1 MVCQKIYHAALRL
14 ICESED
20 NSNLDYDERAPYLLG
35 SFYTEQI
42 PLQKKLNE
50 AKGLEPVEYEPAL
63 EINIGYPF
71 PLSDEFIAPATYYL
85 AAMLV
90 IDENE
95 ELSDRLFD
103 RYIDGVAS
111 IAASL
116 PASLHPIKDC
126 YHCLI

>member
-1 MVCQKIYHAALRL
+1 MTYLEIYEAAVRL
-14 ICESED
+14 VDEIEAGDSPDYES
-20 NSNLDYDERAPYLLG
+20 RAPYLLG

-42 PLQKKLNE
+42 PLQKKLDAANR
-50 AKGLEPVEYEPAL
+50 AEPIEYEPCLYVDL
-63 EINIGYPF
+63 ESHF
-71 PLSDEFIAPATYYL
+71 PLSDELIAPAVNYL

-95 ELSDRLFD
+95 EMSDQFFD

-126 YHCLI
+126 YNCLI